1 MKKIFIN
8 INGLD
13 GCTLHR
19 LLIPYNEVMKETDE
33 FKFTVGF
40 PKKEKEM
47 TLQEKIDIIGEH
59 DILIFHRLLPEGLL
73 DGVKEQHPNVKI
85 VMDMDDYWR
94 LNDKHPA
101 YWIYRDMNISENILK
116 HVRKA
121 DYITCTTEYLAK
133 KIREF
138 NKNVTVFP
146 NALKAEGQFKPNP
159 IHSNVLRLGII
170 GGSSHMKD
178 LELLDGV
185 VKQLPKDILNKVQ
198 FVLCGFDK
206 GVVKLENGETRD
218 IPWEDNLWAKTE
230 RMLTDNYQTISQPHR
245 EFLNKF
251 EWKIEFN
258 SDEPY
263 KRVWT
268 KDIFSYATS
277 YNEIDVL
284 LVPLIANDF
293 TACKS
298 ELKMIEASV
307 MKKPV
312 IISEVAPYT
321 NCGINL
327 IEKGGQINP
336 EGNCIFINNNK
347 GSKAWVKAIT
357 KLVNNPNLIE
367 MLKTNISKLTESGK
381 YYLPDVTKERI
392 KYLQQL

>member
-1 MKKIFIN
+1 MKKKIFIN
-8 INGLD
+8 INALD

-19 LLIPYNEVMKETDE
+19 LLIPFNEVTQETDE
-33 FKFTVGF
+33 FEFTFGF
-40 PKKEKEM
+40 KKKDM
-47 TLQEKIDIIGEH
+47 TLQEKIDEIGKH
-59 DILIFHRLLPEGLL
+59 DVMIFHRLLQDGLL
-73 DGVKEQHPNVKI
+73 DGVKKQYPNVKI
-85 VMDMDDYWR
+85 VIDMDDYWR

-101 YWIYRDMNISENILK
+101 YWLYRQYNLSDKILY
-116 HVRKA
+116 HVKNA
-121 DYITCTTEYLAK
+121 DYVTTTTEYLAK
-133 KIREF
+133 KLREF

-146 NALKAEGQFKPNP
+146 NALKEFSQFKPISTP
-159 IHSNVLRLGII
+159 SNVLRLGII

-185 VKQLPKDILNKVQ
+185 VKQLPKDVLNKVQ

-206 GVVKLENGETRD
+206 GVMKTLDGKDVQV
-218 IPWEDNLWAKTE
+218 PWEENQWTAIE
-230 RMLTDNYQTISQPHR
+230 RMLTDNYSTVSPAHR
-245 EFLNKF
+245 EFLEKF
-251 EWKIEFN
+251 EWKIEYS

-268 KDIFSYATS
+268 KDIFTYGTS

-284 LVPLIANDF
+284 LVPLLANDF

-298 ELKMIEASV
+298 ELKMVEASV

-327 IEKGGQINP
+327 IEKGGGINP
-336 EGNCIFINNNK
+336 NGNCIFINNNK

-357 KLVNNPNLIE
+357 KLVNNPSLVE
-367 MLKTNISKLTESGK
+367 TLRTNIAKLTESGK

-392 KYLQQL
+392 KYLEQL